1 LLIFAKSLGIYFIY
15 IIFGILGLT
24 YNPRG
29 STAYLYGAEMLPKEK
44 RLTFGTL
51 LFFIDGCFSIFAAFY
66 FYTFKN

>member
-1 LLIFAKSLGIYFIY
+1 V
-15 IIFGILGLT
+15 FGLLGLT

-44 RLTFGTL
+44 RLIFGTF
-51 LFFIDGCFSIFAAFY
+51 LFFIDGCFSIFASFY